1 MPRSQLDH
9 IVITAP
15 SLGLGVDYVRQTLG
29 VTPQM
34 GGEHPRMGTHNCF
47 VKLGEKVFLEVIAV
61 NPKASRPQRPRWFAL
76 DELKADEGPRLAA
89 WVARTDDIKAA
100 AVASPLHLG
109 KVEPMTRGQLHWQI
123 TVPEDG
129 SLPCQGIAP
138 SLIQWPPG
146 THPASTL
153 HDLGCSLARFEG
165 FHLDAQ
171 RVSAV
176 LAAIGFDGEFSV
188 RSRHPNWRAQHLCA
202 RHAHPCESTHAG
214 RARRLGGC

>member
-15 SLGLGVDYVRQTLG
+15 SLGPGVDYLRQTLG

-47 VKLGEKVFLEVIAV
+47 VKLGEKVYLEVIAV
-61 NPKASRPQRPRWFAL
+61 NPNAPRPQRPRWFAL
-76 DELKADEGPRLAA
+76 DELGADELPRLAT
-89 WVARTDDIKAA
+89 WVARTDDIEAA
-100 AVASPLHLG
+100 AAASPLPLG

-123 TVPEDG
+123 TIPEDG

-146 THPASTL
+146 THPTNTL
-153 HDLGCSLARFEG
+153 QDLGCSLARLEG
-165 FHLDAQ
+165 FHPGAE
-171 RVSAV
+171 RVSAI
-176 LAAIGFDGEFSV
+176 LAAIGFDGEVSV
-188 RSRHPNWRAQHLCA
+188 RPLTPNAQPYLIAHIRSPVGLCQL
-202 RHAHPCESTHAG
+202 G
-214 RARRLGGC
+214 RVER